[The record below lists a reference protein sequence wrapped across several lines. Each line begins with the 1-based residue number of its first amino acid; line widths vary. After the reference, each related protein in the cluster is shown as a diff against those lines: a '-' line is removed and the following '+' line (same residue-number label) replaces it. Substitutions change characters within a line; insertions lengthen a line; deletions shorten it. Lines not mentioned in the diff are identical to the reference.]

1 MRSDNII
8 DLVIALQCRHL
19 CTLSGRFEIHIYGN
33 HDNWRIGYICTV
45 KLDYVGASIMPKS
58 EV

>member
-1 MRSDNII
+1 MAIMII
-8 DLVIALQCRHL
+8 GVLVIYVL
-19 CTLSGRFEIHIYGN
+19 
-33 HDNWRIGYICTV
+33 V